1 MRQRRNRIHNR
12 NLGGDPRHMKPLL
25 IILAI
30 ILACFGLAYLLEK
43 KLLDS

>member
-1 MRQRRNRIHNR
+1 MRQHRIRIHNR
-12 NLGGDPRHMKPLL
+12 NPRGDPRHMKPLL

-43 KLLDS
+43 KFLDS